1 MCLCVAYYKAVANRR
16 RALLQQLQG
25 TQLGLTRIF
34 EMLGEANLAIAE
46 VIPMV
51 EATCMQSAS
60 IYVFVKAGG
69 KYR

>member
-1 MCLCVAYYKAVANRR
+1 MANRR
-16 RALLQQLQG
+16 RALIQQLRG
-25 TQLGLTRIF
+25 TVLGITRIF
-34 EMLGEANLAIAE
+34 EMLAAANQAIAE

-51 EATCMQSAS
+51 EATCMQRAS